1 MHNPIPTIPRFKTLI
16 SSLKFL
22 RDPLT
27 VITGNIAQY
36 GHTYRFYIGGI
47 IPATFTA
54 DPAFIQHIL
63 QKNHRGYIKSP
74 IHFEHLGHF
83 VGKGLLT
90 IDGDHWLRQRR
101 LIQPSFHRS
110 RLASLTE
117 LMNGVI
123 AERLEKFEQEAVKGP
138 INVAEYM
145 MDMAFN
151 IIMRSIF
158 SVTVP
163 EDQVRKMSNQI
174 TQIQAFV
181 IQLIRQP
188 YLNWWRHL
196 SGLMKQHEQIA
207 ADLDQAILDLV
218 HQRQASGEQRDDLLQ
233 MLLDSRYE
241 DTGEAMSEQQLLD
254 ELKII
259 FVAGHET
266 SANGLAWAWYILSQN
281 PEAVAKIR
289 AELEE
294 AVGDRVPAF
303 EDLPKLEY
311 LSQVVDEV
319 LRMYP
324 PAWITD
330 RMAAED
336 DEYNGIKIAKGA
348 IVATYIYGAHHSP
361 EHWESPNTFKPERFD
376 KGTKIPPFAYLP
388 FGGGPRLCIGN
399 HFALMEMQLVIAEM
413 TRRYDFA
420 LEPGHEVVPQPLI
433 TLRPKNGIWMRFGK
447 RKVAAN

>member
-1 MHNPIPTIPRFKTLI
+1 MSSTIPTIPRFKTLI

-27 VITGNIAQY
+27 AIRGNMAEY

-63 QKNHRGYIKSP
+63 QKNHRMYKKSP

-83 VGKGLLT
+83 IGKGLLT

-110 RLASLTE
+110 RLASLTH
-117 LMNGVI
+117 LMNEVI
-123 AERLEKFEQEAVKGP
+123 VERLAKFDEEIKSGP
-138 INVAEYM
+138 VNMAEHM
-145 MDMAFN
+145 MDMAFS

-158 SVTVP
+158 SVSVP
-163 EDQVRKMSNQI
+163 EDQVQKMSGQI

-188 YLNWWRHL
+188 YLNWWRAL
-196 SGLMKQHEQIA
+196 SGKTKEHENIA
-207 ADLDQAILDLV
+207 ADLEDAIRKMV
-218 HQRQASGEQRDDLLQ
+218 HQRQDSGENRDDLLQ

-241 DTGEAMSEQQLLD
+241 DTGEAMNEQQLLD

-266 SANGLAWAWYILSQN
+266 SANGLAWAWYLLSQH
-281 PEAVAKIR
+281 PEALAKIR
-289 AELEE
+289 EELQQV
-294 AVGDRVPAF
+294 VGERTVAF

-311 LSQVVDEV
+311 LSQVVDEI
-319 LRMYP
+319 LRLYP
-324 PAWITD
+324 PTLD
-330 RMAAED
+330 HRP
-336 DEYNGIKIAKGA
+336 Y
-348 IVATYIYGAHHSP
+348 
-361 EHWESPNTFKPERFD
+361 
-376 KGTKIPPFAYLP
+376 
-388 FGGGPRLCIGN
+388 GGGG
-399 HFALMEMQLVIAEM
+399 
-413 TRRYDFA
+413 
-420 LEPGHEVVPQPLI
+420 
-433 TLRPKNGIWMRFGK
+433 
-447 RKVAAN
+447 

>member
-1 MHNPIPTIPRFKTLI
+1 MSSNIPTIPRLKTLI
-16 SSLKFL
+16 TSLKFL
-22 RDPLT
+22 RDPIT
-27 VITGNIAQY
+27 VIRGNLAEY

-63 QKNHRGYIKSP
+63 QKNHRLYKKSP

-110 RLASLTE
+110 RLANLTH
-117 LMNGVI
+117 LMNEVI
-123 AERLEKFEQEAVKGP
+123 VERKAKFDQETQQGPVNMAEH
-138 INVAEYM
+138 M

-158 SVTVP
+158 SVSVP
-163 EDQVRKMSNQI
+163 EEQVRKMSDQI

-188 YLNWWRHL
+188 YLNWWRKL
-196 SGLMKQHEQIA
+196 SGKIKEHEDIA
-207 ADLDQAILDLV
+207 ADLERSILALV
-218 HQRQASGEQRDDLLQ
+218 QQRQASGEQRDDLLQ

-241 DTGEAMSEQQLLD
+241 DTGEAMNQQQLLD

-266 SANGLAWAWYILSQN
+266 SANGLAWAWYLLSQH
-281 PEAVAKIR
+281 PVAVAKIR
-289 AELEE
+289 TELDA
-294 AVGDRVPAF
+294 AVGERIPTF

-336 DEYNGIKIAKGA
+336 DEFNGIKIAKGA

-361 EHWESPNTFKPERFD
+361 EHWDEPEVFKPERFV
-376 KGTKIPPFAYLP
+376 KGAKIPPFAYLP

-413 TRRYDFA
+413 IKRYDFA

-433 TLRPKNGIWMRFGK
+433 TLRPKDGIWMRFWK
-447 RKVAAN
+447 R

>member
-1 MHNPIPTIPRFKTLI
+1 MSNPIPTIPRLKTLVN
-16 SSLKFL
+16 SLRFL
-22 RDPLT
+22 RDPIT
-27 VITGNIAQY
+27 VIRGNMAEY

-63 QKNHRGYIKSP
+63 QKNHRVYKKSP
-74 IHFEHLGHF
+74 IHFDQLGHF

-101 LIQPSFHRS
+101 LIQPSFHRN
-110 RLASLTE
+110 RLASLTQ
-117 LMNGVI
+117 LMNEVI
-123 AERLEKFEQEAVKGP
+123 EERLLRFEEAIKNGS
-138 INVAEYM
+138 INLAEHM
-145 MDMAFN
+145 MHMAFG

-158 SVTVP
+158 SRSVP
-163 EDQVRKMSNQI
+163 EEQVQKMSGQI

-188 YLNWWRHL
+188 YLNWWRKW
-196 SGLMKQHEQIA
+196 SGQIKEHEDLA
-207 ADLDQAILDLV
+207 ADLENAIRSLV
-218 HQRQASGEQRDDLLQ
+218 HQRQASGETRDDLLQ

-266 SANGLAWAWYILSQN
+266 SANGLAWAWYLLSQH
-281 PEAVAKIR
+281 PEVVEKIR
-289 AELEE
+289 TELLEH
-294 AVGDRVPAF
+294 VGERSIEFA
-303 EDLPKLEY
+303 DLPKLEY

-319 LRMYP
+319 LRLYP

-330 RMAAED
+330 RMAAEA
-336 DEYNGIKIAKGA
+336 DEFNGIKIAKGA
-348 IVATYIYGAHHSP
+348 IVATYIFGAHHSP
-361 EHWESPNTFKPERFD
+361 QHWEAPEAFRPERFA
-376 KGTKIPPFAYLP
+376 KSAKIPAFAYLP

-413 TRRYDFA
+413 VRSYDFV
-420 LEPGHEVVPQPLI
+420 LDPGQEVIPQPLI
-433 TLRPKNGIWMRFGK
+433 TLRPKNGVWMRFW
-447 RKVAAN
+447 RR

>member
-1 MHNPIPTIPRFKTLI
+1 MSNPIPTIPRLKTLVN
-16 SSLKFL
+16 SFRFL
-22 RDPLT
+22 RDPIT
-27 VITGNIAQY
+27 VIRGNMAEY

-63 QKNHRGYIKSP
+63 QKNHRVYKKSP
-74 IHFEHLGHF
+74 IHFDHLGHF

-101 LIQPSFHRS
+101 LIQPSFHRN
-110 RLASLTE
+110 RLASLTH
-117 LMNGVI
+117 LMNEVI
-123 AERLEKFEQEAVKGP
+123 EERLTRFEAGIKNGP
-138 INVAEYM
+138 VNMAEHM
-145 MDMAFN
+145 MHMAFG

-158 SVTVP
+158 SRSVP
-163 EDQVRKMSNQI
+163 EEQVQKMSGQI

-188 YLNWWRHL
+188 YLNWWRKW
-196 SGLMKQHEQIA
+196 SGKIKEHEDLA
-207 ADLDQAILDLV
+207 ADLENAIRSLV
-218 HQRQASGEQRDDLLQ
+218 HQRQASGETRDDLLQ

-266 SANGLAWAWYILSQN
+266 SANGLAWAWYLLSQH
-281 PEAVAKIR
+281 PEVVEKIR
-289 AELEE
+289 TELHENLGE
-294 AVGDRVPAF
+294 RRIEF
-303 EDLPKLEY
+303 TDLPKLEY

-319 LRMYP
+319 LRLYP

-330 RMAAED
+330 RMAAEA
-336 DEYNGIKIAKGA
+336 DEFNGIKIAKGA
-348 IVATYIYGAHHSP
+348 IVATYIFGAHHSP
-361 EHWESPNTFKPERFD
+361 QHWEEPEVFRPERFA
-376 KGTKIPPFAYLP
+376 KSAKIPAFAYLP

-413 TRRYDFA
+413 VRRYDFA
-420 LEPGHEVVPQPLI
+420 LEPGQEVIPQPLI
-433 TLRPKNGIWMRFGK
+433 TLRPKSGVWMRFWQ
-447 RKVAAN
+447 R

>member
-1 MHNPIPTIPRFKTLI
+1 MSSTIPTIPRFKTLI

-27 VITGNIAQY
+27 AIRGNMAEY

-63 QKNHRGYIKSP
+63 QKNHRAYKKSP

-83 VGKGLLT
+83 IGKGLLT

-110 RLASLTE
+110 RLASLTH
-117 LMNGVI
+117 LMNEVI
-123 AERLEKFEQEAVKGP
+123 VERLAKFDEEIKTGP
-138 INVAEYM
+138 VNMAEHM
-145 MDMAFN
+145 MDMAFS

-158 SVTVP
+158 SISVP
-163 EDQVRKMSNQI
+163 EEQVQKMSGQI

-188 YLNWWRHL
+188 YLNWWRAL
-196 SGLMKQHEQIA
+196 SGKIKEHEAIA
-207 ADLDQAILDLV
+207 ADLEDAIRTLV
-218 HQRQASGEQRDDLLQ
+218 HQRQASGETRDDLLQ

-241 DTGEAMSEQQLLD
+241 DTGEAMNEQQLLD

-266 SANGLAWAWYILSQN
+266 SANGLAWAWYLLSQH
-281 PEAVAKIR
+281 PEALAKIR
-289 AELEE
+289 EELQQV
-294 AVGDRVPAF
+294 VGERTVAF

-311 LSQVVDEV
+311 LSQVVDEI
-319 LRMYP
+319 LRLYP

-330 RMAAED
+330 RMAVED
-336 DEYNGIKIAKGA
+336 DEFNGIKIAKGA

-361 EHWESPNTFKPERFD
+361 AHWEDPEDFRPERFA
-376 KGTKIPPFAYLP
+376 KNAKILPFAYLP

-413 TRRYDFA
+413 AWRYDFA

-433 TLRPKNGIWMRFGK
+433 TLRPKDGVWMRFWG
-447 RKVAAN
+447 RKEM

>member
-1 MHNPIPTIPRFKTLI
+1 MSNPIPTIPRLKTLI
-16 SSLKFL
+16 NSFRFL
-22 RDPLT
+22 RDPIT
-27 VITGNIAQY
+27 VIRGNMAEY

-63 QKNHRGYIKSP
+63 QKNHRVYKKSP
-74 IHFEHLGHF
+74 IHFDHLGHF

-101 LIQPSFHRS
+101 LIQPSFHRN
-110 RLASLTE
+110 RLASLTH
-117 LMNGVI
+117 LMNEVI
-123 AERLEKFEQEAVKGP
+123 EERLARFEEDIKNGAL
-138 INVAEYM
+138 NMAENM
-145 MDMAFN
+145 MNMAFS

-158 SVTVP
+158 SRSVP
-163 EDQVRKMSNQI
+163 EEQVQKMSGQI

-188 YLNWWRHL
+188 YLNWWRKL
-196 SGLMKQHEQIA
+196 SGKIKEHEDIA
-207 ADLDQAILDLV
+207 ADLENAIRILV
-218 HQRQASGEQRDDLLQ
+218 HQRQASGETRDDLLQ

-266 SANGLAWAWYILSQN
+266 SANGLAWAWYLLSQH
-281 PEAVAKIR
+281 PEVVEKIR
-289 AELEE
+289 TELLEN
-294 AVGDRVPAF
+294 VGERSIQFA
-303 EDLPKLEY
+303 DLPKLEY
-311 LSQVVDEV
+311 LSQVVDEI
-319 LRMYP
+319 LRLYP

-330 RMAAED
+330 RMAAEA
-336 DEYNGIKIAKGA
+336 DEFNGIKIAKGA
-348 IVATYIYGAHHSP
+348 IVATYIFGAHHSP
-361 EHWESPNTFKPERFD
+361 LHWEEPEAFRPERFA
-376 KGTKIPPFAYLP
+376 KNAKILAFAYLP

-413 TRRYDFA
+413 VRRYDFA
-420 LEPGHEVVPQPLI
+420 LETVQEVIPQPLI
-433 TLRPKNGIWMRFGK
+433 TLRPKDGVWMRFWK
-447 RKVAAN
+447 R